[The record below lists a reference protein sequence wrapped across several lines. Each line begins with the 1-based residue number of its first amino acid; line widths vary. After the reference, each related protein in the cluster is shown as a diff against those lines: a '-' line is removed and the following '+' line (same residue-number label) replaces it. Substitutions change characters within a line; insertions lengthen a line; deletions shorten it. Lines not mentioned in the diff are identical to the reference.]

1 MLLERVL
8 RTDDLEERRLV
19 RVKTGGADVVCVL
32 SQGTVYAFQNS
43 CPHTGYKLHLG
54 KVRGCVVTCSSHL
67 AQFDLN
73 DGHLVSPPME
83 GQDIPTGVL
92 AVCRVIADDGY
103 ISIDVPDQG

>member
-8 RTDDLEERRLV
+8 LESDLEERRLI
-19 RVKTGGADVVCVL
+19 RIRDGGADLVCVL
-32 SQGTVYAFQNS
+32 SGGKVYAVENS

-54 KVRGCVVTCSSHL
+54 KVRGCNVTCSSHL

-83 GQDIPTGVL
+83 GQDIPTGRL
-92 AVCRVIADDGY
+92 AVYRVIAEDGY
-103 ISIDVPDQG
+103 ISIEVPER

>member
-8 RTDDLEERRLV
+8 LASDLEERRLIRV
-19 RVKTGGADVVCVL
+19 REGGADVVCVL
-32 SQGTVYAFQNS
+32 SGGTVYAFANS

-54 KVRGCVVTCSSHL
+54 KVRGCTVTCSSHL

-83 GQDIPTGVL
+83 GQDIPTGELV
-92 AVCRVIADDGY
+92 VYKVIAEDGW
-103 ISIDVPDQG
+103 ISIEVPER